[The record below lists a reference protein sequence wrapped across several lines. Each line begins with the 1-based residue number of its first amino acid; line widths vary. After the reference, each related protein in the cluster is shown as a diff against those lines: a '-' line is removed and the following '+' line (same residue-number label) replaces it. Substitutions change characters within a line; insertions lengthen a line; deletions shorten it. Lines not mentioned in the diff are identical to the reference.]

1 MKLGATGLGLRLA
14 FAACLLGAG
23 LGVEGYAQSAP
34 EKPAAAKSAAAPADP
49 DWAPETFQLSNGMEV
64 VVLPDHRAPVVTHMV
79 WYKVG
84 SADEVKGK
92 SGLAHFL
99 EHLMFKATDE
109 IPAGEYSKIVARNGG
124 QDNAETT
131 LDYTMYYFRVA
142 KDRLPQMM
150 HMEADRMVHLKLGED
165 EVKSELKVVQEERR
179 QNVDSSPGSLLYEK
193 ISAVLYAG
201 HPYSVPVI
209 GNMNEVEKLQRQ
221 DAVNWYNTWYGPENA
236 ILVVAGDMTA
246 GELKPLAEQAYGAI
260 KPKGN
265 LHTRTRPEVKPLV
278 RSVEVSHADTEV
290 RQPDWSRHWLGVA
303 EGDAQEDALEVGLQ
317 VLGGGRTSRLNR
329 ELVEK
334 QMIAVAAYAGSEES
348 FARGSIVVGASPAP
362 GHALEQMKPAV
373 EAVVAKF
380 LEEGPTPQEL
390 ERAKSNI
397 AASATFA
404 RDSQVAM
411 ANWYGGQLV
420 IGQSVERVQHWEGR
434 IRAVTAEQVK
444 AAMNAYMKAP
454 HVDAR
459 LIQGG
464 K

>member
-1 MKLGATGLGLRLA
+1 MKLGAFGHGARFAVIAFLFGGVLA
-14 FAACLLGAG
+14 AS
-23 LGVEGYAQSAP
+23 AQQA
-34 EKPAAAKSAAAPADP
+34 PAATG
-49 DWAPETFQLSNGMEV
+49 WAPETFQLANGMQV
-64 VVLPDHRAPVVTHMV
+64 VVLPDHRAPVVTHMI

-124 QDNAETT
+124 QDNAQTS
-131 LDYTMYYFRVA
+131 LDYTTYFFRIA
-142 KDRLPQMM
+142 KDRLPRMM

-165 EVKSELKVVQEERR
+165 EVKSELQVVKEERR

-193 ISAVLYAG
+193 VNAQLYAG
-201 HPYSVPVI
+201 HPYAVPVI
-209 GNMNEVEKLQRQ
+209 GRMAEVDKLKRA

-246 GELKPLAEQAYGAI
+246 AELKPLAEQVYGVI

-265 LHTRTRPEVKPLV
+265 LHTRTRPPVTPLAA
-278 RSVEVSHADTEV
+278 STEVSLADPKV

-303 EGDAQEDALEVGLQ
+303 EGDPREEALEVGLQ

-334 QMIAVAAYAGSEES
+334 QAIAISAYADSDAR
-348 FARGSIVVGASPAP
+348 FARGTIIVGASPAP
-362 GHALEQMKPAV
+362 GHSLGEMKPAV
-373 EAVVAKF
+373 EAVLARF
-380 LEEGPTPQEL
+380 LDEGPTPQEL
-390 ERAKSNI
+390 ARAKSNI
-397 AASATFA
+397 AASAIYA
-404 RDSQVAM
+404 RDSQMAM
-411 ANWYGGQLV
+411 ANWYGSQLV
-420 IGQSVERVQHWEGR
+420 IGQSVDRILHWDDR